1 MNMTNLYDVFNQESF
16 KSFLRPA
23 ASAYFAAW
31 CLKIFLI
38 FAAAFSFVC
47 FSGCAP
53 KNAGYL
59 RVPSLQKT
67 FPPETIL
74 SSSEKGPVSFDE
86 MITDLSQARVVYV
99 GESHFNARHHE
110 IQLRILK
117 ALYLLHPDLSVGME
131 MFSRPYQQVLDEWKE
146 GRIEKQA
153 FVRRVHWYANWKYDY
168 GLYEQL
174 LEFIRS
180 NRISLYALNIAFHI
194 PPKIAAGGIK
204 SLLPEDALYLPRK
217 VNLSDPDHRE
227 YVKKIFK
234 QHGFAR
240 RNYEFENFYQA
251 QCVWEDIMAES
262 ISLHLKGGP
271 MIVFAGNGH
280 IANKYGIPDRAY
292 SRTKASFKTV
302 MPVSAGREHDLQE
315 ADYIWVTPPSSSDSP
330 H

>member
-1 MNMTNLYDVFNQESF
+1 M
-16 KSFLRPA
+16 
-23 ASAYFAAW
+23 
-31 CLKIFLI
+31 
-38 FAAAFSFVC
+38 
-47 FSGCAP
+47 
-53 KNAGYL
+53 
-59 RVPSLQKT
+59 PSLQKT

-74 SSSEKGPVSFDE
+74 SSSEKGPVLFDE